1 MPRSFSSFALSI
13 ASKGVKGLT
22 SGIFSCSTRVIAAVS
37 VVLPWSMCPMV
48 PMLTCGLV
56 RWNLAFATGVSS
68 LRSVPTPC
76 GVWRSPGAPVA
87 VGCYLFAQLGWLF
100 ASCLSDDLLGDAG
113 RDLGVRVELHVVVRP
128 ALRAA
133 AQVAP
138 VAEHPGQRHEG
149 GNHPCPGPLLH
160 GLDLAAAAV
169 QVADDLPHV
178 VLRSRD
184 LDRHHRLEQDRVGL
198 RSRLLERHRSGDL
211 E

>member
-13 ASKGVKGLT
+13 WSNGVKGFT
-22 SGIFSCSTRVIAAVS
+22 SGNLSWSTLVIAAVR
-37 VVLPWSMCPMV
+37 VVFPWSMCPMV

-133 AQVAP
+133 AQVAH
-138 VAEHPGQRHEG
+138 VAEHLGQRHEG
-149 GNHPCPGPLLH
+149 INHPCSCPLFH
-160 GLDLAAAAV
+160 GLDVAAATV
-169 QVADDLPHV
+169 QVSD
-178 VLRSRD
+178 
-184 LDRHHRLEQDRVGL
+184 
-198 RSRLLERHRSGDL
+198 
-211 E
+211 